1 MFRSLLRVVSPNRQ
15 QSFADVRSKKSL
27 IAVGLFIALMAQLF
41 APISAANASLSTVTA
56 LCRSTN
62 GAGTTLETNPLYNG
76 YYQTNGI
83 KIVPVYSKRMYVDPR
98 NNFNATYIGYK
109 ITNTT
114 GSAINNVVVELTG
127 FTGGAVSPATSNDTF
142 FRIGTLE
149 AAGTAQNPNLAASK
163 TAFFYVKASGASA
176 VDQRH
181 DVRVSTDD
189 GVTKTEKAT
198 CYTNI
203 QSVQRSLAAS
213 ANKVTSITTST
224 STPTMGSTLD
234 VTVIGSPGKVGSGEL
249 PDQSIIAMSPASYAA
264 WPTKALR
271 LEKVELQIKALGPSA
286 ISACDLGTKDF
297 STDSGDP
304 ANVESGNGNAQ
315 IIKIYDRLVIRDAAD
330 CIPNTKQ
337 TYETKY
343 TFRIVGAAQSNPVIT
358 PLASISSGT
367 QIKYTGSLPATKTSV
382 NLTATTYPVSVNK
395 TFVSSVVNGSNVDLT
410 YKITATGAAGN
421 LDELR
426 DDPQAGMSLVS
437 ATLTDATR
445 TTATAITGTD
455 IGTGGDPLYRFTGPF
470 TTTTARPL
478 ELTYVMRV
486 ATPTATTTFN
496 NYGVGVVAG
505 VQIGANASV
514 TGIGAAITSS
524 GTVTTTALVTKQPQE
539 ISFTAEPTMGVNNQ
553 QTLNGFSDSGL
564 PLTYTSLDTSI
575 CVVSELDGVWTLTA
589 IAEGTCQVKASQ
601 AGNTDFDPATDVTVS
616 INVLKGQVI
625 TPSNTAFSSGTATV
639 TVYSTSTYLVSLI
652 SLDTSICTVNA
663 NPTVS
668 TSGNKEA
675 IYTITQVGSTNGT
688 CVLAANQAGDSTWGP
703 APEKIIQ
710 IGIGLAQNLGFI
722 EGTPGTLAA
731 NSNINYTA
739 NGAITIVSS
748 SFVGSTQTTKTGLPV
763 SFRSATPAVC
773 TLNTSFDADGAI
785 ISGYNST
792 SKDTTRTF
800 TMKDAGVCT
809 VIASQDGLDDL
820 GVQSAYAMATE
831 ISRSFNIIASGT
843 TAQTL
848 AFDVIAGKTYGD
860 SSFAAL
866 VASTNTQT
874 TVDTTLLV
882 AISSNTPEICTV
894 GSSSRNAPKS
904 TATVYLLSGGTC
916 ELKGYQA
923 GNTTYAAATTTTTF
937 VIAKK
942 DVSVTGLSIPSRA
955 YDGTKTATVSGT
967 KALSGVVP
975 GDTAEDIA
983 VAGTPTAAD
992 FTDENVRSESLAISG
1007 LSLSGS
1013 KASSSYNLV
1022 ALSLT
1027 GQITTRAITI
1037 SFNDITINS
1046 SGTTTCLA
1054 NSSVTTGSLV
1064 SGDALD
1070 SITCNPADL
1079 SGATRGNGTHT
1090 VTPSVAVIKAGST
1103 VKTSNYNISYTAGV
1117 LTVSSA
1123 TVPTIEADELVVYY
1137 GELTSTAL
1145 GTSALTAT
1153 GNGVKAKNGN
1163 NFVAGSVT
1171 HRINGQSI
1179 ASDLAV
1185 GTYTADVE
1193 FTPTDGNNFA
1203 GNSAHRS
1210 IRVLPRK
1217 LTFSGLTVASKVY
1230 DGTTSATASGTL
1242 TLVAEPGQDGL
1253 GVLAGDDVTLDGTT
1267 TVEFTTP
1274 TVGSSKPITSSGNSL
1289 AGTKRNNYQLAQ
1301 PTGVTASITAR
1312 DAFITVPVADKEY
1325 DGTTSATLRCD
1336 DISVTNIVSTDLGD
1350 LDAPN
1355 CGYTGVTFPS
1365 AGAGSKTLTSA
1376 NYSGSA
1382 PSLVNKPT
1390 KSKASNY
1397 RVVVSNYTALITK
1410 ATPTVT
1416 LASITDALVGETKT
1430 SNGASNKSHKPVLI
1444 TVSGNPAGACTI
1456 SGNTITAVAAGTCTV
1471 TANQDGDDNH
1481 NSGSANRSF
1490 NISAVTPTPSP
1501 SPTDNGNGNGGG
1513 NGNNSPSPSPSASA
1527 SATPTASPTAS
1538 PRPSNR
1544 PTALPTPGNNRPAP
1558 LLPTPGSTPAPTA
1571 QATPSASPTAQP
1583 RAAAPAAAVVNEV
1596 LKNVAQVFEKFFG
1609 TASAAP
1615 EPGNNSNNGNANANA
1630 AAQTAVVSTNAD
1642 GTNNTMNAA
1651 VKSVREVAAEK
1662 ITGFAPGAGLRI
1674 EVIGSRIAGQFVV
1687 DGTSAADPIAVAAA
1701 IEESTQRTAT
1711 SFARIDSV
1719 KRVIPPTAEGIY
1731 SVKIDENHREIFKAS
1746 GLETPVTLASL
1757 DVDKATKWVNV
1768 EAQADTYLPGSRVYL
1783 TVTTQPIVFGEA
1795 VVDKYGHADLTGAL
1809 PIDLLEFGGHSIRIV
1824 GVRSLEGVSTNADG
1838 SIQLTDTAMAEIQK
1852 FDDGT
1857 QATVL
1862 ISGQA
1867 TDGGSHT
1874 AVREIPLDREIAW
1887 WTVWLALIVG
1897 LLALAVRFIRPPVSA
1912 RRKLI
1917 SWVAALAAG
1926 VPAAIFGWL
1935 QAAYELWIGVGIA
1948 VIAAAINLFF
1958 KRSKGKD
1965 QGKR

>member
-62 GAGTTLETNPLYNG
+62 GAGTILETNPLYNG
-76 YYQTNGI
+76 YYSDAVDGI

-109 ITNTT
+109 ITNTA

-127 FTGGAVSPATSNDTF
+127 FTGGAVTPATSNDTF
-142 FRIGTLE
+142 FKIGSL
-149 AAGTAQNPNLAASK
+149 AAGASK
-163 TAFFYVKASGASA
+163 TAYFYVKASGASA

-203 QSVQRSLAAS
+203 QAVQRSLAAS

-224 STPTMGSTLD
+224 STPAMGSTMT
-234 VTVIGSPGKVGSGEL
+234 VTVIGAPGKVGSGEL

-271 LEKVELQIKALGPSA
+271 LEGVQITIKGLNTSA
-286 ISACDLGTKDF
+286 VTGCKDGTIDTAGGA
-297 STDSGDP
+297 TDT
-304 ANVESGNGNAQ
+304 ANTEGGSGN
-315 IIKIYDRLVIRDAAD
+315 IKTLTIKERLVVRNANN
-330 CIPNTKQ
+330 CVPNTKQ
-337 TYETKY
+337 TYETVY

-395 TFVSSVVNGSNVDLT
+395 TFVSAVVNGSNVDLT

-437 ATLTDATR
+437 ATFTDATR

-514 TGIGAAITSS
+514 TGIGAEITPS
-524 GTVTTTALVTKQPQE
+524 GTVTTTALATKQPQE

-625 TPSNTAFSSGTATV
+625 TPSNTAFSGGTATV

-668 TSGNKEA
+668 TTGNKEA
-675 IYTITQVGSTNGT
+675 VYTITQVGSTNGT

-710 IGIGLAQNLGFI
+710 IGIGLSQNLAFI
-722 EGTPGTLAA
+722 TGTPAA
-731 NSNINYTA
+731 NSNINYTV
-739 NGAITIVSS
+739 NGSITIVTTSYA
-748 SFVGSTQTTKTGLPV
+748 GSTQTTKTGLPV
-763 SFRSATPAVC
+763 SLRSATPSVC
-773 TLNTSFDADGAI
+773 ALDTVINADGTI
-785 ISGYNST
+785 ESGYNAT

-848 AFDVIAGKTYGD
+848 AFDAIAGKTYGD

-975 GDTAEDIA
+975 GDTAEDVT

-1037 SFNDITINS
+1037 SFNDLTINS

-1185 GTYTADVE
+1185 GSYTADVE

-1253 GVLAGDDVTLDGTT
+1253 GVLAGDDVALDGTT
-1267 TVEFTTP
+1267 TVEFTSP
-1274 TVGSSKPITSSGNSL
+1274 DVGASKPITSSGNSL

-1416 LASITDALVGETKT
+1416 LASITDALVGDTKT
-1430 SNGASNKSHKPVLI
+1430 SNGSSNKSHKPVLI

-1513 NGNNSPSPSPSASA
+1513 SGNNSPSPSPSASA

-1609 TASAAP
+1609 TASATP
-1615 EPGNNSNNGNANANA
+1615 EPGNSNNGNANTNS

-1687 DGTSAADPIAVAAA
+1687 DGTSASDPIAVAAA

-1711 SFARIDSV
+1711 TFARIDSV
-1719 KRVIPPTAEGIY
+1719 KRVIPPAAEEIY
-1731 SVKIDENHREIFKAS
+1731 SVKIDENHREVFKAS

-1757 DVDKATKWVNV
+1757 DVDSATKWVNV

-1824 GVRSLEGVSTNADG
+1824 GVRSLEGVSTSADG
-1838 SIQLTDTAMAEIQK
+1838 SIQLTDSAMAEIQK

-1897 LLALAVRFIRPPVSA
+1897 LLALAVRFIRPPVTA